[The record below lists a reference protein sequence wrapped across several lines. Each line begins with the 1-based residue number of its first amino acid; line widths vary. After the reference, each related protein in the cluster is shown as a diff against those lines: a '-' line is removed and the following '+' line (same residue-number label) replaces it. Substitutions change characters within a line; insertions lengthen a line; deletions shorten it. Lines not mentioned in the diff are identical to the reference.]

1 MPNLFRLLP
10 PVDQALHRLAG
21 EPELAAM
28 PRPLLRDLVNKFLD
42 LCREEIKVGV
52 IASEE
57 QLVSDTFFRRM
68 TCFVRSQSRPHFRR
82 VLNAT
87 GVVIHT
93 NLGRSLLAESA
104 IEAVVEACRNY
115 SNLEFNLDTGK
126 RGSRYSH
133 VEELL
138 CRLTGAEAALVV
150 NNNASAVLL
159 CLETLAK
166 GRETIVSRGQLVEIG
181 GSFRIPDVMARSGS
195 ILVEVGA
202 TNRTHPRDY
211 EQAMGENTALL
222 LRVHTSNYR
231 MIGFTRETTVE
242 ELVEIGRRRNI
253 PVMEDLG
260 SGCFFDLRPMGFQFE
275 PMVQDVVASGADVV
289 TFSGDKVLGGPQA
302 GIIVGRREYIEKIK
316 RNPINRAMRIDK
328 MTLAAL
334 EATLRLYLD
343 PELARR
349 EIPTIAM
356 ITAEPDELKK
366 KAQAL
371 ARLLKRE
378 LSGRLDIAM
387 RPGVSRVGGGS
398 FPERDLPTTVVTVKP
413 TSGGAQTLETL
424 KDNLRTAEPPLI
436 GYIEEDA
443 FCLDPRTLRNDEFR
457 LVSASLAQ
465 ALDMAGDGSACHN

>member
-10 PVDQALHRLAG
+10 PVDQALQHLAEDASLSG
-21 EPELAAM
+21 M
-28 PRPLLRDLVNKFLD
+28 PRPLLRELVNKFLD
-42 LCREEIKVGV
+42 LCREEIKSGV
-52 IASEE
+52 IADES
-57 QLVSDTFFRRM
+57 QLSHEALFRRM
-68 TCFVRSQSRPHFRR
+68 ACFVRSQSRPHFRR

-104 IEAVVEACRNY
+104 IEAVIEACRHY

-211 EQAMGENTALL
+211 ENAISENTALL

-260 SGCFFDLRPMGFQFE
+260 SGCLFDLRPMGFQFE
-275 PMVQDVVASGADVV
+275 PMVQDVVGAGADVV

-356 ITAEPDELKK
+356 ITAASDELKK

-378 LSGRLDIAM
+378 LAGRLEIAT

-413 TSGGAQTLETL
+413 TSGGAQALETL